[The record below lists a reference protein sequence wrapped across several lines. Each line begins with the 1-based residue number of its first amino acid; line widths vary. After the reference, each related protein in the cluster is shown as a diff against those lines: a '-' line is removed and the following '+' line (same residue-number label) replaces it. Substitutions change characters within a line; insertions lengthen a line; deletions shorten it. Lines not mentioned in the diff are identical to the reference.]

1 MTMRTAVFGPLDIEY
16 DEHVLEP
23 RLWTL
28 AQSRWAAEL
37 LSSDED
43 AAPLLE
49 LCAGAGQI
57 GLTAAALSYRAAV
70 LVDSSE
76 HACRFAA
83 RNAAAA
89 GLSDRV
95 DVRHGPMEEVMR
107 PDESF
112 ALVLADPPYIPSA
125 HTGTFP
131 FDPLTA
137 IDGGDDGLELARTCL
152 RVGAG
157 HLRPGGP
164 LLLQLRDGAQAD
176 QLATELRGKER
187 TPLEVVEIRD
197 FPGGGLVLHLVRT
210 DDAPG
215 TDAARRGRTNRR

>member
-1 MTMRTAVFGPLDIEY
+1 MTMRKVAFGPLDIEY

-23 RLWTL
+23 RQWTL
-28 AQSRWAAEL
+28 AQSQWAAEL
-37 LSSDED
+37 LRSHEGVS
-43 AAPLLE
+43 PLLE

-57 GLTAAALSYRAAV
+57 GLAAAALSGRAAV

-76 HACRFAA
+76 DACRFAA

-89 GLSDRV
+89 GLSGRV
-95 DVRHGPMEEVMR
+95 DVRHGPMDEVVG

-125 HTGTFP
+125 HTGAFP
-131 FDPLTA
+131 RDPLTA

-157 HLRPGGP
+157 HLLPGGSM
-164 LLLQLRDGAQAD
+164 LLQLRDGPQVD
-176 QLATELRGKER
+176 QLAAELRGQAP
-187 TPLEVVEIRD
+187 TALELVEARD
-197 FPGGGLVLHLVRT
+197 VPGGGSVLHLVR
-210 DDAPG
+210 
-215 TDAARRGRTNRR
+215 

>member
-1 MTMRTAVFGPLDIEY
+1 MFGPLDIEY
-16 DEHVLEP
+16 DEHGLKP

-37 LSSDED
+37 LRSHED
-43 AAPLLE
+43 ASPLLE

-57 GLTAAALSYRAAV
+57 GLAAAALSHQAAV

-76 HACRFAA
+76 HACRLAA

-89 GLSDRV
+89 GLSGRV
-95 DVRHGPMEEVMR
+95 DVRHGPMDEMLQ
-107 PDESF
+107 PDELF

-131 FDPLTA
+131 RDPLTA

-152 RVGAG
+152 RVGAS

-164 LLLQLRDGAQAD
+164 MLLQLRDGAQAD
-176 QLATELRGKER
+176 EVAAELRGQQER
-187 TPLEVVEIRD
+187 TPLEVVEARD
-197 FPGGGLVLHLVRT
+197 VPGGGSVLHLVRT
-210 DDAPG
+210 GVASP
-215 TDAARRGRTNRR
+215 ARTADGAR